1 MKRLLS
7 VFFFLT
13 LFTCSSY
20 GKINYFD
27 LKAND
32 GVKAKITLDDLQ
44 ALPSHSFSTATIYTP
59 KSTFLGVKFSDFAK
73 KYNLTGKTV
82 RAFAWD
88 DYSYSMPVD
97 ELLKYNVIIAYK
109 RNGDYMSI
117 DKLGPFAIVYPRDS
131 HPELDQL
138 DINAKTVWQLK
149 RLEVK

>member
-1 MKRLLS
+1 MKRLFCA
-7 VFFFLT
+7 FFFLAFVT
-13 LFTCSSY
+13 FSSY
-20 GKINYFD
+20 GMVNSFD
-27 LKAND
+27 LKTSD
-32 GVKAKITLDDLQ
+32 GGKIKVTLDDLQ
-44 ALPSHSFSTATIYTP
+44 TLPSHSFSTATIYTP
-59 KSTFLGVKFSDFAK
+59 KSMFLGAKFSDFAK
-73 KYNLTGKTV
+73 RYNLAGKTV

-97 ELLKYNVIIAYK
+97 ELLKYDVIIAYK

-117 DKLGPFAIVYPRDS
+117 DELGPFAIVYPRDS